1 MHFSYAYI
9 CMYVILYA
17 IEISDLLL
25 MLLCHGLN
33 HCHVFSIAVAVKY
46 NLRRLPSLHSLNTP
60 PSSSHQQIT
69 DTDIDVQIK
78 LESDKSS
85 IDLEMFGSYS
95 SDTSLQSEPNTNSS
109 GVANAAAQ
117 EPSTSSTSN
126 LIASNPTALI
136 ALQQLASISSAQCME
151 RLVPSLPKDLLA
163 QNESLLYGSRIGK
176 KVPRQSTKRMT
187 QYETNRCPLC
197 SRVYRSQA
205 FLNEH
210 MRKEHSILI

>member
-1 MHFSYAYI
+1 MDT
-9 CMYVILYA
+9 
-17 IEISDLLL
+17 EI
-25 MLLCHGLN
+25 
-33 HCHVFSIAVAVKY
+33 
-46 NLRRLPSLHSLNTP
+46 
-60 PSSSHQQIT
+60 
-69 DTDIDVQIK
+69 QIK

-85 IDLEMFGSYS
+85 IDLDMFGSYS
-95 SDTSLQSEPNTNSS
+95 SDTSLQSEPNNSTTTA
-109 GVANAAAQ
+109 VATTTPSSQ
-117 EPSTSSTSN
+117 EPSTSSSG
-126 LIASNPTALI
+126 LITSNPTALI

-163 QNESLLYGSRIGK
+163 QNESLLYGGRIGK
-176 KVPRQSTKRMT
+176 KVPRQSTKRMS

>member
-1 MHFSYAYI
+1 M
-9 CMYVILYA
+9 
-17 IEISDLLL
+17 
-25 MLLCHGLN
+25 
-33 HCHVFSIAVAVKY
+33 
-46 NLRRLPSLHSLNTP
+46 
-60 PSSSHQQIT
+60 
-69 DTDIDVQIK
+69 DTELQIK

-95 SDTSLQSEPNTNSS
+95 SDTSLQSEPNNSS
-109 GVANAAAQ
+109 TTPTASTQ
-117 EPSTSSTSN
+117 EPSTSSSG
-126 LIASNPTALI
+126 LITSNPTALI

-163 QNESLLYGSRIGK
+163 QNESLLYGGRIGK
-176 KVPRQSTKRMT
+176 KVPRQSTKRMS

>member
-1 MHFSYAYI
+1 ME
-9 CMYVILYA
+9 M
-17 IEISDLLL
+17 EI
-25 MLLCHGLN
+25 
-33 HCHVFSIAVAVKY
+33 
-46 NLRRLPSLHSLNTP
+46 
-60 PSSSHQQIT
+60 
-69 DTDIDVQIK
+69 QIK

-95 SDTSLQSEPNTNSS
+95 SDTSQQSEPNSLVN
-109 GVANAAAQ
+109 AQ
-117 EPSTSSTSN
+117 EPCTSSSSG
-126 LIASNPTALI
+126 LITSNPTALI

-163 QNESLLYGSRIGK
+163 QNESLLYGGRLGK
-176 KVPRQSTKRMT
+176 KLPRQSTKRMS

>member
-1 MHFSYAYI
+1 MS
-9 CMYVILYA
+9 
-17 IEISDLLL
+17 
-25 MLLCHGLN
+25 
-33 HCHVFSIAVAVKY
+33 
-46 NLRRLPSLHSLNTP
+46 
-60 PSSSHQQIT
+60 
-69 DTDIDVQIK
+69 DIDMDIQIK

-95 SDTSLQSEPNTNSS
+95 SDTSLQSEPNNSS
-109 GVANAAAQ
+109 TTGAQ
-117 EPSTSSTSN
+117 EPSTSSSG
-126 LIASNPTALI
+126 LITSNPTALI

-163 QNESLLYGSRIGK
+163 QNESLLYGGRIGK
-176 KVPRQSTKRMT
+176 KVPRQSTKRMS

>member
-1 MHFSYAYI
+1 ME
-9 CMYVILYA
+9 M
-17 IEISDLLL
+17 EI
-25 MLLCHGLN
+25 
-33 HCHVFSIAVAVKY
+33 
-46 NLRRLPSLHSLNTP
+46 
-60 PSSSHQQIT
+60 
-69 DTDIDVQIK
+69 QIK

-95 SDTSLQSEPNTNSS
+95 SDTSLQSEPNNTN
-109 GVANAAAQ
+109 AQ
-117 EPSTSSTSN
+117 EPSTSSSG
-126 LIASNPTALI
+126 LITSNPTALI

-163 QNESLLYGSRIGK
+163 QNESLLYGGRK
-176 KVPRQSTKRMT
+176 KLPRQSTKRMS